1 MVTFSQLLNAQPGKL
16 KDSADAWDKWSAAVN
31 DHANRLVAAHDKVST
46 KWDGAASEQARTLVA
61 DAHLQASAS
70 SKSLSQVKTVL
81 NSAFTTFSQAHNDL
95 ITASDQAV
103 NVGFSV
109 TGEGQITDPDNVIG
123 RAPGDQRAQLSQT
136 KTNIQNSI
144 DKAVRTATAADGQV
158 AAALRSVMP
167 GGGPRSANGGGDTE
181 LADFSPGGGSPG
193 GGGSGGGLPMPPDAL
208 NNAPNPRAR
217 AVLAYAFA
225 QRGDPYVFGAAG
237 PNTFDCSGLTLK
249 AYEAIGVHLPHSAA
263 LQWAQGP
270 RIPDGQEQPGDLVFF
285 TEGTSTVQHV
295 GIVQDP
301 VKGTMIVAPHTGSYV
316 QIQSYKNFPGGY
328 LGFTRPGM
336 P

>member
-16 KDSADAWDKWSAAVN
+16 KDSADAWDKWSAAVD
-31 DHANRLVAAHDKVST
+31 DHANRLVAVHDKVST
-46 KWDGAASEQARTLVA
+46 KWNGAASEQARTLVA

-70 SKSLSQVKTVL
+70 SKALSQVKTVL
-81 NSAFTTFSQAHNDL
+81 NSAFTKFSQAHNDL
-95 ITASDQAV
+95 IAASDQAV
-103 NVGFSV
+103 NAGFSV
-109 TGEGQITDPDNVIG
+109 TGEGRITDPDDVIG
-123 RAPGDQRAQLSQT
+123 RATADQQTQLSQA
-136 KTNIQNSI
+136 KTNIQDRIN
-144 DKAVRTATAADGQV
+144 KAVRDATAADGQA
-158 AAALRSVMP
+158 AAALRGVMP
-167 GGGPRSANGGGDTE
+167 GGPRFANGGGDTE
-181 LADFSPGGGSPG
+181 LVDFSSGGD
-193 GGGSGGGLPMPPDAL
+193 GSGGGLPIPTDAL
-208 NNAPNPRAR
+208 SNAPNPQAR
-217 AVLAYAFA
+217 TVLAYAFA

-237 PNTFDCSGLTLK
+237 PNTFDCSGLVLR
-249 AYEAIGVHLPHSAA
+249 AYETIGVHLPHSAA